1 MRIEDGLELGREAYA
16 RSAWGDSYARLSAAD
31 HEASLEPEDLERLA
45 MAAYLIGME
54 AEATAGWTRAYHE
67 HLDRGDVERSA
78 RCGFWLSL
86 TLLLRGEAAQSSGWL
101 ARARRLLDERQLDC
115 VEQGYI
121 SALVAHYA
129 LGAGDAANAHATN
142 LRAAQIGER
151 FGDPDLVALALL
163 QQGQSLTM
171 LGEIAEGL
179 RRLDE
184 AMVAV
189 TAGEVSPILAGILY
203 CAVILTCQG
212 VFDLRRAHE
221 WTAALKDW
229 CMSQPELVP
238 FRGQCL
244 VHRSEIFQLR
254 GAWPDALVEA
264 QRACDWLSEPPRT
277 AVGMAFYQLGEL
289 NRLHGHF
296 ERAEEA
302 YREASRTGYE
312 PQPGLSQLRL
322 AQGRID
328 VAAAT
333 LRRVFD
339 ESRNLQG
346 PAYWVLLTRLLGPYV
361 EIMLAANDLES
372 ARAAA
377 YELSKIAAILDA
389 PFLNATSAQSMG
401 AVLLAEGKAQ
411 AALEK
416 LRTASSEWK
425 ELEAPYEMARA
436 RLLIGLALRQLGD
449 DEGAEMEL
457 DAARSVFQRLGAA
470 PDVTRLDELSSPAP
484 SEATGGLTGREI
496 GVLALVAAGKSNRE
510 IAAELVISERTV
522 ARHVSNIFT
531 KLGVSSRARRRRL
544 RSRRISSN
552 AGLAPNDHSV
562 NGKELVIPADA
573 NASHRSVPCPKNFPQ
588 DGREAAKFRRATP
601 LRSGHGQE

>member
-1 MRIEDGLELGREAYA
+1 VTISGPLGRPSVRRGGGGGGGVAGRWA
-16 RSAWGDSYARLSAAD
+16 AVASAWAAAIGD
-31 HEASLEPEDLERLA
+31 
-45 MAAYLIGME
+45 
-54 AEATAGWTRAYHE
+54 
-67 HLDRGDVERSA
+67 
-78 RCGFWLSL
+78 
-86 TLLLRGEAAQSSGWL
+86 
-101 ARARRLLDERQLDC
+101 
-115 VEQGYI
+115 
-121 SALVAHYA
+121 
-129 LGAGDAANAHATN
+129 
-142 LRAAQIGER
+142 R
-151 FGDPDLVALALL
+151 FGDPDLFAIAVHF
-163 QQGQSLTM
+163 QGLIRINQ
-171 LGEIAEGL
+171 GRVEQGL
-179 RRLDE
+179 PLLDE

-212 VFDLRRAHE
+212 VFDLSRAHE
-221 WTAALKDW
+221 WTAALNDW

-254 GAWPDALVEA
+254 GAWPDALEEA
-264 QRACDWLSEPPRT
+264 QRACDWLSEPPRA

-289 NRLHGHF
+289 HRLHGHF
-296 ERAEEA
+296 DRAEEA

-328 VAAAT
+328 VAAST

-339 ESRNLQG
+339 ESKNLRG

-377 YELSKIAAILDA
+377 DELSKIAATLDA
-389 PFLNATSAQSMG
+389 PFLNATSAQAMG

-411 AALEK
+411 AAVEK

-436 RLLIGLALRQLGD
+436 RLLIGLVLRQLGD

-496 GVLALVAAGKSNRE
+496 GVLALVASGKSNRE

-531 KLGVSSRARRRRL
+531 KLGVSSRAAATAFAL
-544 RSRRISSN
+544 K
-552 AGLAPNDHSV
+552 
-562 NGKELVIPADA
+562 KELI
-573 NASHRSVPCPKNFPQ
+573 
-588 DGREAAKFRRATP
+588 
-601 LRSGHGQE
+601 